1 MNMDAKL
8 QRMRKHC
15 LLQNEPREAFWF
27 AVPNFCDT
35 VDAQLVQPE

>member
-1 MNMDAKL
+1 MKMDAKL

-27 AVPNFCDT
+27 AVPNFYDT